1 MGAAAPRFRHDLQA
15 AEVQADGV
23 MYVEV
28 RDDRSGKS
36 FRFYDF
42 EYAVARKLNG
52 RPLAEVARELHAEL
66 QLELTPEQLEAF
78 SDQLRLLGFLDA
90 DAPETFFPPLVD
102 DESGEFERPNF
113 AAAAGPPAAVTPA
126 PVTPPPVT
134 PAPVTPA
141 PVTSSRLRADFGNTP
156 TPRPTDVARSLTENT
171 ITSFPPE
178 VLPARPAA
186 ATSAK
191 SPATP
196 APVPKPPLDP
206 LAAGPFAPATTPAP
220 QLTNGAGNLLSSS
233 NGSPAGAASR
243 STDEIAEMRGDLE
256 ELTDDALSEDEG
268 TDNGLDEGA
277 DERTPTADT
286 RPRLTGA
293 STADDTADTLIE
305 AAAVSA
311 EPAGGPSV
319 KERRELPT
327 QRLRAV
333 TDELVEDPGP
343 RRTPGKAAPAVDADV
358 DDDDDDELESAPSVG
373 PVPTSAM
380 PKTPSGGGL
389 TPAATGGRQAWLA
402 YAALGMAAAGII
414 AVMVYKYLA
423 NPDSPAITV
432 SAMVPSPT
440 TVYRFWDAT
449 AKVDRV
455 EAPAFSFSGDGKVAE
470 IAAPG
475 TRYGAG
481 DVLALLEGGK
491 KFRADMAHNRERL
504 GYYEQMR
511 DSMTQQN
518 NKPEVRQAELKI
530 AEKKRLIAEAQAALS
545 KQAILATTPGEVGET
560 LVQVGATVKAGDP
573 AMKAKGTGYR
583 AMFELGRE
591 EAEKARQLGF
601 CRVEIDDKP
610 LDCSLAAEG
619 GDETHVVID
628 LPNDP
633 LVGTGK
639 TVRLAR
645 DRLDAVFSVPA
656 GALIKMGDSDRLF
669 VVTPSNRAELRV
681 VAVQERNGNEA
692 IITQGLDVGDRV
704 VIDAPTDLK
713 PDARVLIRET
723 VAK

>member
-1 MGAAAPRFRHDLQA
+1 MGAAAPRFRRDLHA
-15 AEVQADGV
+15 AEVEADGV

-28 RDDRSGKS
+28 KDTRSGKA

-52 RPLAEVARELHAEL
+52 RPLSEVARDLRSEL
-66 QLELTPEQLEAF
+66 QLELTAEQLEAF
-78 SDQLRLLGFLDA
+78 SDQLRSLGFLDA
-90 DAPETFFPPLVD
+90 EGPDTFFPPLVD
-102 DESGEFERPNF
+102 DESGEFEMPNLT
-113 AAAAGPPAAVTPA
+113 AAPGPPAALTPR
-126 PVTPPPVT
+126 PLTPGPL
-134 PAPVTPA
+134 AM
-141 PVTSSRLRADFGNTP
+141 SGKTP
-156 TPRPTDVARSLTENT
+156 TPSPTAAARSLTENT
-171 ITSFPPE
+171 ITAYPPE
-178 VLPARPAA
+178 VDPARPAPA
-186 ATSAK
+186 AAA
-191 SPATP
+191 PATPESVTPPPLTP
-196 APVPKPPLDP
+196 APVTPGPAPKAALEA

-220 QLTNGAGNLLSSS
+220 QLTNGAGASPGS
-233 NGSPAGAASR
+233 NGSPAAASR
-243 STDEIAEMRGDLE
+243 PSDPAIPSLASADLE
-256 ELTDDALSEDEG
+256 ELTDDAQSEPDDAQSDDEH
-268 TDNGLDEGA
+268 
-277 DERTPTADT
+277 TPIADT
-286 RPRLTGA
+286 RPNATGDAPVDVHAAVTAAGQSA
-293 STADDTADTLIE
+293 ST
-305 AAAVSA
+305 S
-311 EPAGGPSV
+311 GGQPSIQSI

-333 TDELVEDPGP
+333 TDELAEDPAP
-343 RRTPGKAAPAVDADV
+343 RRTPGKSTPAVDADV
-358 DDDDDDELESAPSVG
+358 DDDDDEELESAPSVAG
-373 PVPTSAM
+373 PVPTDSMARM
-380 PKTPSGGGL
+380 PSGGGL

-402 YAALGMAAAGII
+402 YAALGVAAAGII

-423 NPDSPAITV
+423 NPEPPAITV

-440 TVYRFWDAT
+440 TVYRFWDAS

-491 KFRADMAHNRERL
+491 KFRADLAHNRERL

-511 DSMTQQN
+511 DSMSQQN

-530 AEKKRLIAEAQAALS
+530 AEKKRLIAEAQAALT

-560 LVQVGATVKAGDP
+560 LAQVGATVKAGDP

-583 AMFELGRE
+583 ANFELSRE
-591 EAEKARQLGF
+591 DAEKARQLGF
-601 CRVEIDDKP
+601 CRAEIDGKP

-619 GDETHVVID
+619 GDETHLVVD

-633 LVGTGK
+633 VVGVGK
-639 TVRLAR
+639 TARLAR
-645 DRLDAVFSVPA
+645 DRMDAVFSIPA
-656 GALIKMGDSDRLF
+656 SALLKMGDSDRLF

-681 VAVQERNGNEA
+681 VAVAERSGNEA
-692 IITQGLDVGDRV
+692 IILQGLDVGDRV
-704 VIDAPTDLK
+704 IVDSPPDLK